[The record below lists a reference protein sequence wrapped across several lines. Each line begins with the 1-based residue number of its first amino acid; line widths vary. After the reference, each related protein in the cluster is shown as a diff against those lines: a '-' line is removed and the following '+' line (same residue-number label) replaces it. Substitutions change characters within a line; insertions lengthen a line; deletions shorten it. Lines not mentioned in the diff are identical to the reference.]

1 MFMQADNGIAI
12 RPYESYK
19 NYIEH
24 QQSKLK
30 TLKSIDDFEFEK
42 VLLERLREENIIYDK
57 AIVICL
63 GARTG
68 GEVRVFKKMNYY
80 SIGIDL
86 NPGDNNCDVFPADF
100 NYLPFYNNIADVVF
114 TNALDHAY
122 NINTLLDEMERILGQ
137 IGIII
142 IEIPEGYV
150 IKDPGMYEST
160 WWTNSNTIK
169 NLFYKRKFKLI
180 YENIFDFP
188 WKGRQLRFR
197 RLEIGEIN
205 GKH

>member
-1 MFMQADNGIAI
+1 MFLPVRDGIATKH
-12 RPYESYK
+12 YDSYK
-19 NYIEH
+19 DYIEH

-30 TLKSIDDFEFEK
+30 TLKSIDEYEFEK
-42 VLLERLREENIIYDK
+42 VLLARLTENNTIYDK

-100 NYLPFYNNIADVVF
+100 NYLPFYNSIADVIF
-114 TNALDHAY
+114 TNVLDHAY
-122 NINTLLDEMERILGQ
+122 NLATLLDEMERILSR

-142 IEIPEGYV
+142 IEIPEGYMT
-150 IKDPGMYEST
+150 KDPGMYEST
-160 WWTNSNTIK
+160 WWDNISTIK

-180 YENIFDFP
+180 YENIFYFP
-188 WKGRQLRFR
+188 WTGRQLRFR
-197 RLEIGEIN
+197 KL
-205 GKH
+205 